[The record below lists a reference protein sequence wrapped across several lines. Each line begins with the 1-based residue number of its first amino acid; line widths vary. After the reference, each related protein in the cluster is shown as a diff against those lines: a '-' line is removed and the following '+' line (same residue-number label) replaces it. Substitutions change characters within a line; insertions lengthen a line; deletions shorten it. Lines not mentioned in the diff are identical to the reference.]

1 MDKEITQAEY
11 YDRFPEEV
19 PTCEDVEEVTG
30 FISFFPWSEEESEEI
45 YAGWRAFDR

>member
-30 FISFFPWSEEESEEI
+30 FIAAFPCSDEEAEEI